1 VRVRGPILEAQFVES
16 ALLNIINFQTLI
28 ATKAARV
35 ALAAQGEP
43 VLEFGLRRAQGPD
56 GAISAARAAWV
67 GGIDATSNVLA
78 GKLFDIPVAGTHA
91 HSWVSSFPTEEA
103 SFEAWA
109 KHLPNNV
116 VLLVDTYDTLEGVRK
131 AAKIGQ
137 RLRERGYAMIG
148 VRLDSGDLA
157 WLSRE
162 SRKILD
168 AAGLQDAAIY
178 ASNDLDEEIIT
189 SLRIQDAAIDRWGVG
204 TRLVT
209 GHGDPALG
217 GVYKLTAIRADDG
230 TWSPRVKVS
239 EQAIKTTT
247 PGILQV
253 RRFVRDGEYAGDM
266 IFDEVLSL
274 VPVYRR
280 GERVYD
286 PPPLIASRERR
297 ARDLAS
303 FHAGIKRLVN
313 PHSYPVGLEEALH
326 HRKTRMIAEA
336 RGETTG

>member
-1 VRVRGPILEAQFVES
+1 
-16 ALLNIINFQTLI
+16 
-28 ATKAARV
+28 
-35 ALAAQGEP
+35 
-43 VLEFGLRRAQGPD
+43 
-56 GAISAARAAWV
+56 
-67 GGIDATSNVLA
+67 
-78 GKLFDIPVAGTHA
+78 
-91 HSWVSSFPTEEA
+91 
-103 SFEAWA
+103 
-109 KHLPNNV
+109 
-116 VLLVDTYDTLEGVRK
+116 
-131 AAKIGQ
+131 
-137 RLRERGYAMIG
+137 

-168 AAGLQDAAIY
+168 AAGLPDAAIY

-266 IFDEVLSL
+266 IFDETLSPQPAMTIVDPVDPTRRKHFAAGTTGDDLL

-286 PPPLIASRERR
+286 PPPLTASRERR
-297 ARDLAS
+297 ARDLAR

-336 RGETTG
+336 RGEATE